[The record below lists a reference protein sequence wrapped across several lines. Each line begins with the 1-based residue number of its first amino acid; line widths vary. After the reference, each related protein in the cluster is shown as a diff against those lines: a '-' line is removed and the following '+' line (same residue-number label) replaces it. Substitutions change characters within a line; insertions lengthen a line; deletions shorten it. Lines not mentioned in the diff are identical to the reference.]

1 MTQIANMYSLSRVGG
16 GQIPKY
22 EVALGS
28 VATFFALLGWLID
41 MGGKPLDGMGLKVL
55 SGFLFLWWFAGV
67 VVTTFF
73 GTFTYPWFYA
83 NGYFAVRFFFA
94 QSSRPQLTTQPLRR
108 RQTGLVRLWL

>member
-83 NGYFAVRFFFA
+83 NGYFAVRFFFLR
-94 QSSRPQLTTQPLRR
+94 SRR
-108 RQTGLVRLWL
+108 VHN